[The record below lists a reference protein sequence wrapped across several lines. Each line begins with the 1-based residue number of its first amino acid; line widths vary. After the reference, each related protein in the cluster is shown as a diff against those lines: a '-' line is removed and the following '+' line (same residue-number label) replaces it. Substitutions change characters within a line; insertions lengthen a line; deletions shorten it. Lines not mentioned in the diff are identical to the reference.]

1 MNNQLFSKRNILF
14 IAIVSVLLAACSFIP
29 QDTQVLSGSGTSG
42 ELSASNGERIYF
54 TSINDAGDRIS
65 YSGGPRFGGMM
76 MGTYLTCASCHGPEA
91 RGGTHRMHMQVMDA
105 PDIRYV
111 TLSTEEDE
119 HEQGQDDG
127 HEAEHG
133 EYDLEAFRLAVI
145 EGKHPDGAPLSI
157 NMPRWQMSDG
167 DLNDLYEFL
176 KSIP

>member
-1 MNNQLFSKRNILF
+1 MNTQLFSKRTILIF
-14 IAIVSVLLAACSFIP
+14 AIVSVLLAACGLIS
-29 QDTQVLSGSGTSG
+29 QGTKVLSSSGTPG
-42 ELSASNGERIYF
+42 ELNASNGERIYF
-54 TSINDAGDRIS
+54 TSINNAGDRIS
-65 YSGGPRFGGMM
+65 YSDGPKFGGMM

-105 PDIRYV
+105 PDIRYA

-119 HEQGQDDG
+119 HEQGQDGG

-133 EYDLEAFRLAVI
+133 EYDIEAFRLAVI

-157 NMPRWQMSDG
+157 NMPRWQMSDD

>member
-1 MNNQLFSKRNILF
+1 MQ
-14 IAIVSVLLAACSFIP
+14 
-29 QDTQVLSGSGTSG
+29 
-42 ELSASNGERIYF
+42 
-54 TSINDAGDRIS
+54 
-65 YSGGPRFGGMM
+65 
-76 MGTYLTCASCHGPEA
+76 
-91 RGGTHRMHMQVMDA
+91 MQVMDA
-105 PDIRYV
+105 PDIRYA

-119 HEQGQDDG
+119 QEQGQDGG

-157 NMPRWQMSDG
+157 NMPRWQMSDD

>member
-1 MNNQLFSKRNILF
+1 
-14 IAIVSVLLAACSFIP
+14 
-29 QDTQVLSGSGTSG
+29 
-42 ELSASNGERIYF
+42 
-54 TSINDAGDRIS
+54 
-65 YSGGPRFGGMM
+65 
-76 MGTYLTCASCHGPEA
+76 
-91 RGGTHRMHMQVMDA
+91 MHMQVMDA
-105 PDIRYV
+105 PDIRYA

-157 NMPRWQMSDG
+157 NMPRWQMSDD